1 MPNCSFQLAAVA
13 AAVLALVGCGGHSS
27 DTTATSTSTS
37 TSTSATPVAATLTG
51 QAYKG
56 PTAGATL
63 CAYAIDSAAADK
75 KGAQVA
81 AQSGSAPTV
90 SGSCVV
96 TANDGSYTFVLPA
109 GTTGSLLLESSGGTY
124 CNDESLFDGT
134 SCAGGG
140 LPVAMGAAK
149 LSTVVAAPGAGLVAN
164 APLTLLTTAATRS
177 AGTADA
183 STFKAAYGTVAGN
196 FGVADT
202 DPASDPKTAG
212 ALNTVLASLTTYLG
226 ADTTLVDSIVGQAAD
241 GTLKTGSAQDLE
253 AQAAL
258 SCSALTAQDLSYTY
272 TYMGMYWDPVLMMM
286 MMMPQTVTASASA
299 LGTSTCKASED
310 GQSSSRFV
318 YYINNG
324 LGSLLNG
331 GVLTGTYYYSQYS
344 DATCGTYASYASTP
358 MTLQYA
364 GNQTIPLSASSDPT
378 KSQAGTA
385 SKLTVTLLTGGNL
398 GLTSPRTENHLFCRT
413 QASAP
418 STYNFKGYLT
428 SPTSPMLNGSL
439 SRLDSTP
446 ISMPATAWWD

>member
-1 MPNCSFQLAAVA
+1 MPNRSFQLAAVA
-13 AAVLALVGCGGHSS
+13 SAVLALVGCGGHSS
-27 DTTATSTSTS
+27 NTTATSTSA
-37 TSTSATPVAATLTG
+37 SATPVAAATVTG

-81 AQSGSAPTV
+81 AQAGSTPTV

-124 CNDESLFDGT
+124 CNDETVFDGT

-226 ADTTLVDSIVGQAAD
+226 ADTTLADSIVGQAAD

-272 TYMGMYWDPVLMMM
+272 TYMGMFWDPIMMIPM
-286 MMMPQTVTASASA
+286 PMPQTVTVAAPA

-310 GQSSSRFV
+310 GLSSSRFV
-318 YYINNG
+318 YNIG

-331 GVLTGTYYYSQYS
+331 AVLTGTYYSYQYS
-344 DATCGTYASYASTP
+344 DATCGTYSSYAYAP
-358 MTLQYA
+358 MTLQYT
-364 GNQTIPLSASSDPT
+364 GTQTVPLSASSDPT
-378 KSQAGTA
+378 KSQAGIA
-385 SKLTVTLLTGGNL
+385 SKLTVTVQTGGTL
-398 GLTSPRTENHLFCRT
+398 GLTAARTENHLFCRT

-428 SPTSPMLNGSL
+428 SATSPMLNGSL
-439 SRLDSTP
+439 SRLDGSTA
-446 ISMPATAWWD
+446 ISMPTWWD

>member
-1 MPNCSFQLAAVA
+1 MRNSTFQLAAVS
-13 AAVLALVGCGGHSS
+13 AAVLALAGCGGSPS
-27 DTTATSTSTS
+27 NNDASS
-37 TSTSATPVAATLTG
+37 TSTSASATPIAATLTG
-51 QAYKG
+51 QTYKG

-81 AQSGSAPTV
+81 AQPGSAPTV

-124 CNDESLFDGT
+124 CNDESVFDGAT
-134 SCAGGG
+134 CAGGG
-140 LPVAMGAAK
+140 LPVAMGTAK

-183 STFKAAYGTVAGN
+183 STFMAAYGTVAGN

-226 ADTTLVDSIVGQAAD
+226 ADTSLLDSIVGQAAE
-241 GTLKTGSAQDLE
+241 GTLKTGSAEDLE

-258 SCSALTAQDLSYTY
+258 TCSALTAQDLSYTSMS
-272 TYMGMYWDPVLMMM
+272 MGGMWDPITMMW
-286 MMMPQTVTASASA
+286 MPMPMAPVTVSAPA

-310 GQSSSRFV
+310 GLSSSRFA
-318 YYINNG
+318 YSIG
-324 LGSLLNG
+324 LGSLLDG

-344 DATCGTYASYASTP
+344 DATCGTYASYASAP
-358 MTLQYA
+358 MTLQYT
-364 GNQTIPLSASSDPT
+364 GNQTIPLSASADPT

-385 SKLTVTLLTGGNL
+385 SKLTVTVQTGGTL
-398 GLTSPRTENHLFCRT
+398 GLISPRTENHLFCRT

-439 SRLDSTP
+439 SRLDGSTAISTP
-446 ISMPATAWWD
+446 ATMWWD